1 MKRRLSLLYAQIV
14 NAGTLAAILLAAN
27 AIPLLLLAWG
37 IVTGSAAAVIVSLP
51 LMVIFTGFVVLVI
64 LGGVC

>member
-14 NAGTLAAILLAAN
+14 NAGTLAAILLAAT